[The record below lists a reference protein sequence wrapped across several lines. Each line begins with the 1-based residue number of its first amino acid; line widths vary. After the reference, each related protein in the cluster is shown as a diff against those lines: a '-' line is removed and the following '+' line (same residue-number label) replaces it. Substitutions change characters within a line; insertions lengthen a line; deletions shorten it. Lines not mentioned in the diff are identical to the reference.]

1 MNIDAIADFVI
12 KYSPEKKG
20 KSQYIEENK
29 EKIKEV
35 ITQHINYKTCIV
47 VHDLD
52 GVAVV
57 CRWNI
62 SRSGT
67 IAHIL
72 DLIIKPEYRN
82 KRYINRLLIKGLKLY
97 PDVKFLEWERET
109 KYPNR
114 ERQYFPVDKILKR
127 S

>member
-12 KYSPEKKG
+12 KYSPKKEG
-20 KSQYIEENK
+20 VSQYIEENK

-35 ITQHINYKTCIV
+35 IVQHINYKTCIILN
-47 VHDLD
+47 DLD
-52 GVAVV
+52 GVAGV

-62 SRSGT
+62 SDSGT
-67 IAHIL
+67 VATIL
-72 DLIIKPEYRN
+72 DLIIAPKYRN
-82 KRYINRLLIKGLKLY
+82 KRYINRLLIKGLRMY
-97 PDVKFLEWERET
+97 PNVKFLEWEREI

>member
-12 KYSPEKKG
+12 KYGGRKK
-20 KSQYIEENK
+20 EER

-35 ITQHINYKTCIV
+35 IKQHINYKTCIV

-52 GVAVV
+52 GVVAV

-62 SRSGT
+62 SNSGKV
-67 IAHIL
+67 AHIL
-72 DLIIKPEYRN
+72 DLIIKPEHRN
-82 KRYINRLLIKGLKLY
+82 KHYINRLLIKGLKIW
-97 PDVKFLEWERET
+97 PSVKFLEWEREI

-114 ERQYFPVDKILKR
+114 ERKYFSVEKILKR
-127 S
+127 RNFNL

>member
-12 KYSPEKKG
+12 KYGDRK
-20 KSQYIEENK
+20 EEEK

-35 ITQHINYKTCIV
+35 ITQHINFKTCIV
-47 VHDLD
+47 VHDLN
-52 GVAVV
+52 GVAGI
-57 CRWNI
+57 CRWNV
-62 SRSGT
+62 SDSGT
-67 IAHIL
+67 VAHIL

-97 PDVKFLEWERET
+97 PDVKFLEWEREI

-114 ERQYFPVDKILKR
+114 EPQCFSVDKILKR

>member
-1 MNIDAIADFVI
+1 MNIEAIADFVI

-20 KSQYIEENK
+20 KSQYIEENR
-29 EKIKEV
+29 EKIIETIK
-35 ITQHINYKTCIV
+35 QHILFKTCV
-47 VHDLD
+47 VVNDLD
-52 GVAVV
+52 GVVAI

-82 KRYINRLLIKGLKLY
+82 KRYINRLLIKGLRMY
-97 PDVKFLEWERET
+97 PKVKFLEWEREIEH
-109 KYPNR
+109 PNR
-114 ERQYFPVDKILKR
+114 ARQFCSVKRLLKR